1 MKKIYYVLIA
11 FAALLTFAPAISA
24 QTPQKP
30 ADPSIN
36 GQIKDPKTGAALV
49 FPKADVLHTDE
60 ENQFAY
66 SKNISQP
73 FNDGTYWI
81 KLESFSTGNATVK
94 LEDAPADIVLVLDVS
109 GSMSSR
115 YSRNETYVP
124 TISDRRANYSIWNN
138 PAGSYDYN
146 NATDETLYVKY
157 NGNYYEVERRRDG
170 NNRQYYNLYFT
181 IPGSTTRYYLDGT
194 QITTTMPTTY
204 TNQYGPCW
212 TGVLYS
218 KETDVTRLEALKAA
232 VGVFIE
238 EIQNNDLYATDEET
252 GQKIRRT
259 DEYGNPTRLG
269 NRVSI
274 VKYAGN
280 SYANADHLVEGND
293 TYGYQDYNYS
303 QLVKNYRY
311 VDDSGELELM
321 KAIAGIKSG
330 GATAADY
337 GMTIAN
343 EVLAQAP
350 PTDRPAK
357 SSKTVVLFTDG
368 EPNHH
373 SGFDDNVANATIAQG
388 NTAKTTNEAKVF
400 TVGVFTNETN
410 DIKTYMGRTSS
421 NYKDA
426 TSMTNSEATEVSTS
440 YYKNAPNGDL
450 SAVFALIA
458 KQSGG
463 SQSAL
468 STATSTVDVVSNSFK
483 LPDNVDADNIG
494 QYVKVFTAKLT
505 NIKSDGTYEW
515 ATEVLAPWSDD
526 TYNIYDEAGQVIET
540 PDVDDAIEI
549 SLKEGTDNTVKVLN
563 FDYSNNWCGPIV
575 DETTHTTTYQG
586 HKIIIMI
593 PIKMNPDAVGG
604 PNVDTNGSGSG
615 IFVNDTDT
623 EPTIDF
629 ISPTVSLPV
638 NIHLTKTGLR
648 MGESAKFKIERAT
661 IHEDDE
667 LDEDGVP
674 VSATW
679 NYVSTVFVTKNSAA
693 DPLVKVRGLPSTHL
707 EGTGSSAVQV
717 GYIYRITEE
726 EWSWSYQRD
735 VTPQYTVTSKVDNPF
750 TFENTKI
757 PGIEQKV
764 RHAESKATNI
774 FKPGETVHVKYDDSK
789 KNTGTGRPNN

>member
-49 FPKADVLHTDE
+49 FPKADELHTDE

-81 KLESFSTGNATVK
+81 KLESFATGNATVK
-94 LEDAPADIVLVLDVS
+94 MEDAPADIVLVLDVS
-109 GSMSSR
+109 GSMNNQ
-115 YSRNETYVP
+115 YSTTAAYVP
-124 TISDRRANYSIWNN
+124 YMSNTYQNLNNQARYIWYEGQYRRVYVDRLKDRW
-138 PAGSYDYN
+138 
-146 NATDETLYVKY
+146 
-157 NGNYYEVERRRDG
+157 G
-170 NNRQYYNLYFT
+170 NNIWFTQGGYGWAYFNV
-181 IPGSTTRYYLDGT
+181 GTTTYYLDGD
-194 QITTTMPTTY
+194 QITTGDHPV
-204 TNQYGPCW
+204 W
-212 TGVLYS
+212 TGPGDFGNNTVLWDDYLYRY
-218 KETDVTRLEALKAA
+218 ETSVSRLSALKNA
-232 VGVFIE
+232 VFTFID
-238 EIQNNDLYATDEET
+238 EIQDNDLYAKDEEGHKT
-252 GQKIRRT
+252 RRT
-259 DEYGNPTRLG
+259 DEAGNPTRLG

-274 VKYAGN
+274 VKYAMN
-280 SYANADHLVEGND
+280 QYASTNHLIEGND
-293 TYGYQDYNYS
+293 TYRYGNDNVNYS
-303 QLVKNYRY
+303 QLVKNYKY
-311 VDDSGELELM
+311 VDESGVAEL
-321 KAIAGIKSG
+321 KKSIAGLNYG
-330 GATAADY
+330 GATAADF
-337 GMTIAN
+337 GMTITN

-357 SSKTVVLFTDG
+357 ASKTVVLFTDG
-368 EPNHH
+368 EPNHERN
-373 SGFDDNVANATIAQG
+373 FDESVANATISQG

-400 TVGVFTNETN
+400 TVGVFTNETD

-440 YYKNAPNGDL
+440 YYKNAVNGNLTD
-450 SAVFALIA
+450 VFAQIA
-458 KQSGG
+458 QQSGG

-483 LPDNVDADNIG
+483 LPDNVDADNIS

-526 TYNIYDEAGQVIET
+526 TYNIYNEAGQVIET
-540 PDVDDAIEI
+540 KDVDNAIEI

-575 DETTHTTTYQG
+575 DEITHTTTYQG

-615 IFVNDTDT
+615 IFINDTD
-623 EPTIDF
+623 EHPTIDF

-638 NIHLTKTGLR
+638 NIHLTKTGLH
-648 MGESAKFKIERAT
+648 MGESAKFKIERAV

-667 LDEDGVP
+667 LDEEGVP
-674 VSATW
+674 VGATW
-679 NYVSTVFVTKNSAA
+679 NYVSTVFVTKNTSA
-693 DPLVKVRGLPSTHL
+693 DPLVKVRGLPSTHQ

-717 GYIYRITEE
+717 SYIYRITEE
-726 EWSWSYQRD
+726 DWSWSYQRD
-735 VTPQYTVTSKVDNPF
+735 ETPQYTVTSKVENPF
-750 TFENTKI
+750 TFKNTKI

>member
-30 ADPSIN
+30 EDPSIN

-109 GSMSSR
+109 GSMNNQ
-115 YSRNETYVP
+115 YSTTAAYVP
-124 TISDRRANYSIWNN
+124 YVNNTYQILNNQVRYIFYEGQYRRVYVDRLKDQW
-138 PAGSYDYN
+138 
-146 NATDETLYVKY
+146 
-157 NGNYYEVERRRDG
+157 G
-170 NNRQYYNLYFT
+170 NNIRFDRGGYGWAYFT
-181 IPGSTTRYYLDGT
+181 IGSTTYYLDGD
-194 QITTTMPTTY
+194 QITTGDHPVWSGPGNFQNSTTIL
-204 TNQYGPCW
+204 W
-212 TGVLYS
+212 DDILYAN
-218 KETDVTRLEALKAA
+218 ETSVSRLSALKNA
-232 VGVFIE
+232 VFTFID
-238 EIQNNDLYATDEET
+238 EIQDNDLYATDEEGHKT
-252 GQKIRRT
+252 RRT
-259 DEYGNPTRLG
+259 DEAGIPTRLG

-274 VKYAGN
+274 VKYANN
-280 SYANADHLVEGND
+280 SYYSNNHLTEGNHQNNS
-293 TYGYQDYNYS
+293 GYNYS
-303 QLVKNYRY
+303 ELVKNYRY
-311 VDDSGELELM
+311 VDDSGVAELK
-321 KAIAGIKSG
+321 KAIAGLNYG

-357 SSKTVVLFTDG
+357 ASKTVVLFTDG
-368 EPNHH
+368 EPNHQ
-373 SGFDDNVANATIAQG
+373 SGFDSSVANATIGQG

-483 LPDNVDADNIG
+483 LPDNVDADNID
-494 QYVKVFTAKLT
+494 QYVKVFTAKLRT
-505 NIKSDGTYEW
+505 IDNGEYVWE
-515 ATEVLAPWSDD
+515 TEILAPWSDD
-526 TYNIYDEAGQVIET
+526 KYKIYNEDGTSFTEK
-540 PDVDDAIEI
+540 DVDEDIQI
-549 SLKEGTDNTVKVLN
+549 TLKDGTDNTVKVLN
-563 FDYSNNWCGPIV
+563 FDYSNNWCGPIE
-575 DETTHTTTYQG
+575 DEITHTTTYQG

-615 IFVNDTDT
+615 IFINDTD
-623 EPTIDF
+623 EHPTIDF

-638 NIHLTKTGLR
+638 NIHLTKTGLH
-648 MGESAKFKIERAT
+648 MGESAKFKIERAV

-674 VSATW
+674 VGATW

-693 DPLVKVRGLPSTHL
+693 DPLVKVRGLPSTHQ

-717 GYIYRITEE
+717 SYIYRITEE
-726 EWSWSYQRD
+726 DWSWSYQRD
-735 VTPQYTVTSKVDNPF
+735 ETPQYTVTSKVDNPF
-750 TFENTKI
+750 KFENTKI